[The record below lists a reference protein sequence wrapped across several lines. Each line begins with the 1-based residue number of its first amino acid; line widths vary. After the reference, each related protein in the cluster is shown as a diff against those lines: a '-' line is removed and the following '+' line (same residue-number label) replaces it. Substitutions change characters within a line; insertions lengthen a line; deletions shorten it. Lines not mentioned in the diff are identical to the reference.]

1 MAILGNI
8 RAEQARQDAE
18 AMFQR
23 TLTGWAHDVLR
34 LRAAG
39 LDRPTAREATS
50 PHMAPA
56 ASLRRA
62 A

>member
-18 AMFQR
+18 AMFHR
-23 TLTGWAHDVLR
+23 TLAGWAHDVLR

-39 LDRPTAREATS
+39 LDRPTARQATS
-50 PHMAPA
+50 PHTAPA
-56 ASLRRA
+56 SALRRA

>member
-8 RAEQARQDAE
+8 RSEQARQDAQ

-23 TLTGWAHDVLR
+23 TLAGWAHDVLR
-34 LRAAG
+34 LRQQG
-39 LDRPTAREATS
+39 LDRPTARTADGS
-50 PHMAPA
+50 VFAPYA
-56 ASLRRA
+56 AQRRA

>member
-1 MAILGNI
+1 MAILGQI
-8 RAEQARQDAE
+8 RAEQARQEAE

-23 TLTGWAHDVLR
+23 TLAGWAHDVLR

-39 LDRPTAREATS
+39 LDRPTARTACGPVT
-50 PHMAPA
+50 APA
-56 ASLRRA
+56 RRA

>member
-1 MAILGNI
+1 MAILGQI
-8 RAEQARQDAE
+8 RAEQARQDAQ

-39 LDRPTAREATS
+39 LDRPSGRTACGPVT
-50 PHMAPA
+50 APA
-56 ASLRRA
+56 RRA